1 MPTSRAFSNRC
12 GSSRAWVS
20 RCWQPREPSAY
31 LAEEGIAAVKINKV
45 AEGRPHIVDAIKN
58 GEVQLVFNTTEG
70 ATALADSRSL
80 RRAALLHKV
89 PYYTTL
95 SGAVAAAQGI
105 KAYLGGDLEVRA
117 LQNYFAAG
125 SDPRR
130 SDGGQSDGT
139 CRDRVSAAGP
149 DNASARDLSF
159 VSTSYGGWRAMDKI
173 PMTAA
178 GYTALETELKHCQQ
192 VERPRIIQQITD
204 ARTHGDLSENAEYHA
219 AKESQSLNE
228 GRIAELEDK
237 LARAEIIDVSKL
249 SGETITFG
257 ATVTLI
263 DEDTDKKAVWQIV
276 GEPEA
281 DAKKGK
287 ISITSPLARALVG
300 KKKGVQVEVVTP
312 GGAKAYEI
320 VKVEWK

>member
-1 MPTSRAFSNRC
+1 
-12 GSSRAWVS
+12 
-20 RCWQPREPSAY
+20 
-31 LAEEGIAAVKINKV
+31 
-45 AEGRPHIVDAIKN
+45 
-58 GEVQLVFNTTEG
+58 
-70 ATALADSRSL
+70 
-80 RRAALLHKV
+80 
-89 PYYTTL
+89 
-95 SGAVAAAQGI
+95 
-105 KAYLGGDLEVRA
+105 
-117 LQNYFAAG
+117 
-125 SDPRR
+125 
-130 SDGGQSDGT
+130 
-139 CRDRVSAAGP
+139 
-149 DNASARDLSF
+149 
-159 VSTSYGGWRAMDKI
+159 MDKI
-173 PMTAA
+173 PMTAE
-178 GYTALETELKHCQQ
+178 GYSALEAELKHCQQ

-237 LARAEIIDVSKL
+237 LARAEVIDVSKL
-249 SGETITFG
+249 SGDTITFG

-263 DEDTDKKAVWQIV
+263 DEDTDKKTVWHIV

-300 KKKGVQVEVVTP
+300 KKKGVQIEVVTP